1 MEKQQVQERKNYGGM
16 AFLPLITF
24 LLIYL
29 GVGIFFTVIGVEM
42 PFNQLPRHSA
52 LLVGVVVGL
61 FMDRHRKFDEK
72 VEVFTKSAGE
82 PGIMIMALIFLLA
95 GAFAGVAEGMGA
107 VESVVNICMSF
118 LPSHFLVPGI
128 FVISAF
134 ISTAMG
140 TSSGTA
146 VAVTPIALAMAEQA
160 GMNPAIS
167 LAAVCGGSMFGD
179 NLSVISDTT
188 IAATKGCGCEMKD
201 KFRMNFL
208 IAIPAAVVSTILFSV
223 AGTAGTAP
231 TGLEYS
237 AIKILPYICVL
248 VAAVAGVNVIAVLIG
263 GTVFAGL
270 VGMMTGTMTIMSFM
284 ESIGSGMD
292 SMTNV
297 TIMAILI
304 RGLIGLI
311 KEYGGIEWLVEKIT
325 NNVKTRKGAEYGIS
339 LLVSLLSFAL
349 VNNTVA
355 IIIASPM
362 AKTIGEKFK
371 IAPKRIA
378 SLLDIFSCVSLGIAP
393 HAGGMLFATAMSG
406 LSPLDILQY
415 SFYPVTLTIATVI
428 TIQFGLLR
436 TPEEKQAALE
446 EKSAK
451 Q

>member
-1 MEKQQVQERKNYGGM
+1 
-16 AFLPLITF
+16 
-24 LLIYL
+24 
-29 GVGIFFTVIGVEM
+29 
-42 PFNQLPRHSA
+42 
-52 LLVGVVVGL
+52 
-61 FMDRHRKFDEK
+61 
-72 VEVFTKSAGE
+72 
-82 PGIMIMALIFLLA
+82 
-95 GAFAGVAEGMGA
+95 
-107 VESVVNICMSF
+107 
-118 LPSHFLVPGI
+118 
-128 FVISAF
+128 
-134 ISTAMG
+134 
-140 TSSGTA
+140 
-146 VAVTPIALAMAEQA
+146 
-160 GMNPAIS
+160 
-167 LAAVCGGSMFGD
+167 
-179 NLSVISDTT
+179 
-188 IAATKGCGCEMKD
+188 
-201 KFRMNFL
+201 
-208 IAIPAAVVSTILFSV
+208 
-223 AGTAGTAP
+223 
-231 TGLEYS
+231 
-237 AIKILPYICVL
+237 
-248 VAAVAGVNVIAVLIG
+248 
-263 GTVFAGL
+263 
-270 VGMMTGTMTIMSFM
+270 MSFM

-311 KEYGGIEWLVEKIT
+311 KDYGGIEWLVEKIT
-325 NNVKTRKGAEYGIS
+325 SNVKTRKGAEYGIS

-371 IAPKRIA
+371 IAPKRTA

-436 TPEEKQAALE
+436 TPEEKQAVLE

>member
-61 FMDRHRKFDEK
+61 FMD
-72 VEVFTKSAGE
+72 
-82 PGIMIMALIFLLA
+82 
-95 GAFAGVAEGMGA
+95 
-107 VESVVNICMSF
+107 
-118 LPSHFLVPGI
+118 
-128 FVISAF
+128 
-134 ISTAMG
+134 
-140 TSSGTA
+140 
-146 VAVTPIALAMAEQA
+146 
-160 GMNPAIS
+160 
-167 LAAVCGGSMFGD
+167 
-179 NLSVISDTT
+179 
-188 IAATKGCGCEMKD
+188 
-201 KFRMNFL
+201 
-208 IAIPAAVVSTILFSV
+208 
-223 AGTAGTAP
+223 
-231 TGLEYS
+231 
-237 AIKILPYICVL
+237 
-248 VAAVAGVNVIAVLIG
+248 
-263 GTVFAGL
+263 
-270 VGMMTGTMTIMSFM
+270 
-284 ESIGSGMD
+284 
-292 SMTNV
+292 
-297 TIMAILI
+297 
-304 RGLIGLI
+304 
-311 KEYGGIEWLVEKIT
+311 
-325 NNVKTRKGAEYGIS
+325 GIS

-371 IAPKRIA
+371 IAPKRTA

-436 TPEEKQAALE
+436 TPEEKQAVLE